1 MMVQRH
7 GGFTSELKFVITA
20 ETASAVRE
28 WARSELKADPNASG
42 ISGDGYNTTSIYF
55 DTENFDLFFRRGS
68 HARAKYRIRAYST
81 GAVFLERKMKAGSTV
96 YKRRSDVTLD
106 ELARIA
112 DPRIDWTGRWFARR
126 LHKRGLKPVCQIGY
140 SRTARVG
147 LSSDGPLRLTIDQ
160 DLAAVAVDRI
170 AFTEREGITVLP
182 DQAILELKYRGTLPD
197 LFDRLVEE
205 FQLKPRT
212 LSKYRLCV
220 RTLGLTDEKESILL
234 LV

>member
-1 MMVQRH
+1 MQRH

-28 WARSELKADPNASG
+28 WARSELQADPNASG
-42 ISGDGYNTTSIYF
+42 ASGDGYDTRSIYF
-55 DTENFDLFFRRGS
+55 DTNEFDLFFRRGS

-81 GAVFLERKMKAGSTV
+81 GAVFLERKLKAGTTV
-96 YKRRSDVTLD
+96 YKRRSDVMLD
-106 ELARIA
+106 ELTQLA
-112 DPRIDWTGRWFARR
+112 DPRIEWPGRWFARR

-147 LSSDGPLRLTIDQ
+147 FSPAGPLRLTIDEH
-160 DLAAVAVDRI
+160 LAAVAIDAI
-170 AFTEREGITVLP
+170 AFTQREGVQVLP

-212 LSKYRLCV
+212 LSKYRLSI
-220 RTLGLTDEKESILL
+220 RALGLTDEKGSMLL
-234 LV
+234 HV